1 MFLINKFLQ
10 TKGIKM
16 NTICKFSASPLA
28 LVARILLAG
37 IFILSGL
44 SKLAGFDGA
53 VGYIAS
59 KGLPVPAILAALTIA
74 LEVLG
79 GIAVVI
85 GYKARVAGLLLA
97 IFTLL
102 AGFIFHNFWAVPAD
116 QAYIQNIMFMKN
128 LSMAG
133 GLLLLTVFGAGG
145 FSIDTKNKANES

>member
-1 MFLINKFLQ
+1 
-10 TKGIKM
+10 M
-16 NTICKFSASPLA
+16 NTFCKSSSGPLV
-28 LVARILLAG
+28 LVARILLAA
-37 IFILSGL
+37 IFISAGL
-44 SKLAGFDGA
+44 SKLAGFDGT

-59 KGLPVPAILAALTIA
+59 KGLPVPAVLAALTIA

-85 GYKARVAGLLLA
+85 GYKARVAGFLLA
-97 IFTLL
+97 SFSVV
-102 AGFIFHNFWAVPAD
+102 AAFIFHNFWAVPAD

-145 FSIDTKNKANES
+145 FSIDAKNKTNES

>member
-1 MFLINKFLQ
+1 
-10 TKGIKM
+10 M
-16 NTICKFSASPLA
+16 NALSKSIANPLV
-28 LVARILLAG
+28 LVARILLAA
-37 IFILSGL
+37 IFISAGL
-44 SKLAGFDGA
+44 SKLGGFDGT

-59 KGLPVPAILAALTIA
+59 KGLPLPGLLAVLTIA
-74 LEVLG
+74 VEVLG
-79 GIAVVI
+79 GIAIVI

-128 LSMAG
+128 LSMDG

-145 FSIDTKNKANES
+145 YSIDAKAWAKEA

>member
-1 MFLINKFLQ
+1 LNA
-10 TKGIKM
+10 
-16 NTICKFSASPLA
+16 ICKSSAGPLVLA
-28 LVARILLAG
+28 ARILLAA
-37 IFILSGL
+37 IFISAGL
-44 SKLAGFDGA
+44 SKLSGFDGT

-59 KGLPVPAILAALTIA
+59 KGLPIPAVLAALTIA

-85 GYKARVAGLLLA
+85 GYKARVAG
-97 IFTLL
+97 FLL
-102 AGFIFHNFWAVPAD
+102 AGFSVVAAFIFHNFWAVPAD

-145 FSIDTKNKANES
+145 FSIDAKSKANES

>member
-1 MFLINKFLQ
+1 
-10 TKGIKM
+10 M
-16 NTICKFSASPLA
+16 NAVSKSTANPLV
-28 LVARILLAG
+28 LVARILLAA
-37 IFILSGL
+37 IFISAGL
-44 SKLAGFDGA
+44 SKLGGFDGT

-59 KGLPVPAILAALTIA
+59 KGLPLPGLIAVLTIA
-74 LEVLG
+74 VEVLG
-79 GIAVVI
+79 GIAIVI

-116 QAYIQNIMFMKN
+116 QAYVQNIMFMKN

-145 FSIDTKNKANES
+145 YSLDAKTATKE

>member
-1 MFLINKFLQ
+1 
-10 TKGIKM
+10 M
-16 NTICKFSASPLA
+16 NALSKSIANPLV
-28 LVARILLAG
+28 LVARILLAA
-37 IFILSGL
+37 IFISAGL
-44 SKLAGFDGA
+44 SKLGGFDGT

-59 KGLPVPAILAALTIA
+59 KGLPLPGLIAVLTIA
-74 LEVLG
+74 VEVLG
-79 GIAVVI
+79 GIAIVI

-102 AGFIFHNFWAVPAD
+102 AGFIFHNFWAIPAD

-145 FSIDTKNKANES
+145 YSIDAKAGAKEA

>member
-1 MFLINKFLQ
+1 
-10 TKGIKM
+10 M
-16 NTICKFSASPLA
+16 NAVSKSTANPLA
-28 LVARILLAG
+28 LVARILLAA
-37 IFILSGL
+37 IFISAGL
-44 SKLAGFDGA
+44 SKLGGFDGT

-59 KGLPVPAILAALTIA
+59 KGLPLPGLIAVLTIA
-74 LEVLG
+74 VEVLG
-79 GIAVVI
+79 GIAIVI

-116 QAYIQNIMFMKN
+116 QAYVQNIMFMKN

-145 FSIDTKNKANES
+145 YSLDAKTATKE